1 MISTEELFK
10 SITVVE
16 LEQFVTNRL
25 WRVVEAEI
33 KERLEIV
40 KGLLEVGDIAYV
52 DGETTKSRPATY
64 EEIKGMQGQ
73 CKELRWIL
81 MLPTIWKEQKIA
93 EAILAKKQKEASDE

>member
-16 LEQFVTNRL
+16 LEQFVTNKL
-25 WRVVEAEI
+25 WRAVEGEI

-40 KGLLEVGDIAYV
+40 RGLLEVGDISYV
-52 DGETTKSRPATY
+52 DGETVKTRPATF
-64 EEIKGMQGQ
+64 EELKSMQGQ

-81 MLPTIWKEQKIA
+81 MVPAIWKEQKIA
-93 EAILAKKQKEASDE
+93 EAVLIKEQKEASDE